1 MRSGKIKMYKIIT
14 IFLALFAVS
23 SMALG
28 NEIIIKRQEAM
39 QVVRNT
45 MKILGPMAKG
55 GSEYDSFLAE
65 TSLENMLEAMRPYK
79 SYFPLGSETGSK
91 TQAASAIWE
100 TSDNFE
106 KLVDNFV
113 SDIELALSSDLEN
126 AELFSENFEIIS
138 KNCRSCHMN
147 YRSR

>member
-23 SMALG
+23 SMAFG
-28 NEIIIKRQEAM
+28 NDIIIKRQEAM

-45 MKILGPMAKG
+45 MKTLGPMAKG
-55 GSEYDSFLAE
+55 GAEYDSFLAE
-65 TSLENMLEAMRPYK
+65 TSLENMLEAMMPYK

-91 TQAASAIWE
+91 TQAAAAIWE

>member
-1 MRSGKIKMYKIIT
+1 MYKIIT

-65 TSLENMLEAMRPYK
+65 TSLETVSYTHLTLPTTPY
-79 SYFPLGSETGSK
+79 
-91 TQAASAIWE
+91 
-100 TSDNFE
+100 
-106 KLVDNFV
+106 V
-113 SDIELALSSDLEN
+113 
-126 AELFSENFEIIS
+126 
-138 KNCRSCHMN
+138 
-147 YRSR
+147 

>member
-1 MRSGKIKMYKIIT
+1 MYKMIT
-14 IFLALFAVS
+14 VFLALFAVS

-91 TQAASAIWE
+91 TQAALAIWE
-100 TSDNFE
+100 TRDNFE
-106 KLVDNFV
+106 KLVDNFI

-126 AELFSENFEIIS
+126 AELFEENFEIIS